1 MPRKSDFEEVPQR
14 VQIIR
19 TMPEQLDVLKRIT
32 AISHHADLVMVGAF
46 LQSERKFASKFSKIV
61 FIFQ

>member
-46 LQSERKFASKFSKIV
+46 LQSERKFASKF
-61 FIFQ
+61 